1 MKLFH
6 PAFSE
11 HFFLKDDAANVI
23 IIENG
28 ALFFSLL
35 QEFSRQCDGAD
46 GGFILSDSLSDFPIG
61 KCADFVGDIF
71 SFSINERKLSSKLIS
86 RISEKALDDEHF
98 AATAEILSATEK
110 YMLDLISDFDV
121 SVHLENSVDIAMLL
135 KAMPVSVS
143 DPGATLPEKI
153 CNYSKINFEFFGK
166 SIFAFVNLK
175 QFVSEE
181 DLLEI
186 YKFFR
191 YEKLSLLLFEGYQ
204 KSTLR
209 DEHILIIDKDMCII

>member
-1 MKLFH
+1 MKISHPLFSA
-6 PAFSE
+6 P
-11 HFFLKDDAANVI
+11 FLLKEEAANVI

-28 ALFFSLL
+28 ALFFSLM
-35 QEFSRQCDGAD
+35 QEFSKQCNGE
-46 GGFILSDSLSDFPIG
+46 GGSFVLSDSFSELPFS
-61 KCADFVGDIF
+61 KYVDFVGDIF
-71 SFSINERKLSSKLIS
+71 TFSINERKLSSKLIS

-98 AATAEILSATEK
+98 ASTAEILSVMEK

-135 KAMPVSVS
+135 KAVPVSVS

-153 CNYSKINFEFFGK
+153 CNYAKINFEFFGK

-204 KSTLR
+204 KSILR

>member
-1 MKLFH
+1 LKISHPLFST
-6 PAFSE
+6 P
-11 HFFLKDDAANVI
+11 FLLKEEAANVI

-28 ALFFSLL
+28 ALFFSLM
-35 QEFSRQCDGAD
+35 QEFSKQCTGEDGS
-46 GGFILSDSLSDFPIG
+46 FILSDSFSELPFS
-61 KCADFVGDIF
+61 KYVDFVGDIF
-71 SFSINERKLSSKLIS
+71 TFSINERKLSSKLIS

-98 AATAEILSATEK
+98 ASTAEILSAMEK

-135 KAMPVSVS
+135 KAVPVSVS

-153 CNYSKINFEFFGK
+153 CNYAKINFEFFGK
-166 SIFAFVNLK
+166 SIFTFVNLK

-204 KSTLR
+204 KSIFR

>member
-1 MKLFH
+1 M
-6 PAFSE
+6 
-11 HFFLKDDAANVI
+11 
-23 IIENG
+23 
-28 ALFFSLL
+28 
-35 QEFSRQCDGAD
+35 
-46 GGFILSDSLSDFPIG
+46 
-61 KCADFVGDIF
+61 DFVGDMF
-71 SFSINERKLSSKLIS
+71 TFSINERKLSSKLIS
-86 RISEKALDDEHF
+86 RISKKALDDEHF
-98 AATAEILSATEK
+98 ASTAEILSAMEK

-121 SVHLENSVDIAMLL
+121 SVHLENSVDIAMFL
-135 KAMPVSVS
+135 KAVPVSVS

-153 CNYSKINFEFFGK
+153 CNYAKINFEFFGK

-204 KSTLR
+204 KSILR

>member
-1 MKLFH
+1 MKISHSLFST
-6 PAFSE
+6 P
-11 HFFLKDDAANVI
+11 FLLKEEAANVI

-28 ALFFSLL
+28 ALFFSLM
-35 QEFSRQCDGAD
+35 QEFSKQCNGEDGS
-46 GGFILSDSLSDFPIG
+46 FVLSDSFSELPFS
-61 KCADFVGDIF
+61 KYVDFVGDIF
-71 SFSINERKLSSKLIS
+71 TFSINERKLSSKLIS

-98 AATAEILSATEK
+98 ASTAEILSAMEK

-135 KAMPVSVS
+135 KAVPVSVS

-153 CNYSKINFEFFGK
+153 CNYAKINFEFFGK

-175 QFVSEE
+175 QFISEE

-204 KSTLR
+204 KSILR